1 LAAVPTSAINPAARP
16 WEDHALDR
24 YRILDNIRH
33 FRHRLSSEL
42 DSARRA
48 QLQKQLVEEEDK
60 LGAHV
65 ALLDDVEREI
75 KKAIVLIA
83 RQRAL
88 IAAMERDGRAGIQ
101 QARTLLNCLIDGQNL
116 HQQYHQNVLI
126 AIEKA
131 RSDLS

>member
-1 LAAVPTSAINPAARP
+1 M
-16 WEDHALDR
+16 DR
-24 YRILDNIRH
+24 FGILDNIRH

-60 LGAHV
+60 LGAHA

-88 IAAMERDGRAGIQ
+88 IAAMERDGRNGLERAK
-101 QARTLLNCLIDGQNL
+101 TLLDCLTDDQNL
-116 HQQYHQNVLI
+116 HQRYHQKIMI

-131 RSDLS
+131 RSHLS

>member
-1 LAAVPTSAINPAARP
+1 MDRFRT
-16 WEDHALDR
+16 LDSVR
-24 YRILDNIRH
+24 N

-60 LGAHV
+60 LGAHL

-88 IAAMERDGRAGIQ
+88 IVAMERDGRDGTQ
-101 QARTLLNCLIDGQNL
+101 QARTLLNCLIDSQNL
-116 HQQYHQNVLI
+116 HQWYHQKTLI